1 MQEKNFYH
9 LTNPQKS
16 IWVTEEYYK
25 GSAINNIC
33 GTALI
38 KEKVNLRLLEKAIR
52 TTLHNNDIFKIKFS
66 MHDNEVIQYVSDY
79 VNSDIIYLRAKNDLE
94 LQKTLDEIVAIPFH
108 LLDSAPYNFYI
119 ITFPNGNAA
128 FCLNIHHIL
137 ADSWTLGFLSR
148 QVIKTYCAY
157 LLIDIPYEYQTYSY
171 VNFIKSEEKY
181 KQSKRFLKD
190 QLYWNKEFETIPD
203 IPFIPGSVKDS
214 SQIEN
219 TSAQRS
225 TFRLNSSLVTK
236 IKSYCSTNNISMFN
250 FFMAIYSIYIQNIT
264 NLNDFVIGTPIL
276 NRTNNKE
283 KNTAGMFI
291 NMAPFRVN
299 FSGITTFKDFIKYIS
314 SKSISMLKH
323 QKYSYQSLIEDLR
336 KVHGNIPPLYNTVFS
351 YQITNAQSK
360 EIFVKNETS
369 WTFNKNSAENL
380 TFQIYNLD
388 NKDFLELC
396 YDYKTSIYTSDDIQK
411 INQRL
416 ISLINQVIST
426 QNIDLK
432 DLDILSSKEKKL
444 ILNKFNNTKSIYDKS
459 TTLIDLFEKIAKRN
473 PNNIAIIHNSTE
485 YSYAT
490 INNMANIIADKIGD
504 IKGKKIAVL
513 CEKSAL
519 TVASFLGIMKSGNCY
534 IPIDMEYPKDRIKYI
549 LENSEASILIS
560 ASENNITKDF
570 KNKIILDK
578 LDYSQKIT
586 YKNKAKPANY
596 AYIIYTSGTTGN
608 PKGVLIKHK
617 NIINTLLWRKNLYRF
632 NKNTTVFQI
641 PSFSFDSSVEDI
653 FTPLI
658 SGGKLILPSTQK
670 IDINKMCEDI
680 KKYNVNNFLVVPSLY
695 KILLKEKHEYLKNM
709 KIVTI
714 AGEDFNNLLVKEH
727 FEKLPNV
734 RFINE
739 YGPTENSVCSTY
751 YELKSN
757 DTDIY
762 IGKPISNCKCYCLN
776 DNLKPYPIGVPGE
789 LYVSGPGVSD
799 GYLNKP
805 EITEKRF
812 LDNPFGGKYKLY
824 KTGDLVEYTS
834 EGNLRFIG
842 RNDNQIKL
850 HGFRI
855 ELKEIEQAILK
866 NSDILDVLVTKKLDL
881 NNKSILVAYIITSK
895 KNYDTDILRKN
906 LQEVLPQYM
915 VPQIVKIDKFL
926 LTPNGKI
933 DVKSLPLPKVIY
945 SNNMQPTSTLE
956 KKMLNIFKDILNNSK
971 LEVSDNFFDIG
982 GADSLDIL
990 SANSRFFT
998 QGIIL
1003 NTQDFYKYPSVRE
1016 LASYYLSQKE
1026 DISDVEEEIIKPIKT
1041 IFPNNINAKDLHF
1054 SYQNILLTG
1063 STGFLG
1069 VHILDYIIK
1078 HTKSNIYCIVRRT
1091 RNTASEKRLENIL
1104 TYYFSKDYYKINK
1117 SRITVIEGDLSKNKF
1132 GLSEK
1137 NYAFLQNTI
1146 DCIINT
1152 ASNTKHYGSLY
1163 TFKKANIDSVENL
1176 IKFAKPTK
1184 ILLNHI
1190 STTTV
1195 SGNYLVKNDL
1205 SYKYT
1210 ENDLYIGQDYKS
1222 NVYVYSKFEAERLIL
1237 EEEKNGLIANI
1248 FRLGNLMARYSDG
1261 CFQKNKLDNAYYT
1274 RLIALTKFGFLP
1286 DNLKNEKLEFTPID
1300 DASRAIIKLLE
1311 IPNLKNN
1318 IFHIFS
1324 NKLIT
1329 IDVLLK
1335 VIRNY
1340 GYDCKF
1346 INYNKFID
1354 KFYLQKNEKILKYII
1369 SDLNS
1374 TKKFDYSSNIIID
1387 QTTTNEFLKLV
1398 SFEWSD
1404 IDENYLKRFFD
1415 RTNFKKDVD
1424 L

>member
-1 MQEKNFYH
+1 MQEINFYH

-38 KEKVNLRLLEKAIR
+38 KEKVNIRLIEEEMR
-52 TTLHNNDIFKIKFS
+52 TTLLKNDIFKIKFS
-66 MHDNEVIQYVSDY
+66 MHDNEVMQYVSDY
-79 VNSDIIYLRAKNDLE
+79 VNSDIIYLRAKNKIE
-94 LQKTLDEIVAIPFH
+94 LDIILNEIVSIPFH
-108 LLDSAPYNFYI
+108 LLDSYPYNFYI

-157 LLIDIPYEYQTYSY
+157 LLIDIPYEYQSYSY
-171 VNFIKSEEKY
+171 VSFIKSEEKY

-219 TSAQRS
+219 TNAQRS
-225 TFRLNSSLVTK
+225 TFRLNSNLVNK
-236 IKSYCSTNNISMFN
+236 IKSYCSTNNISLFN
-250 FFMAIYSIYIQNIT
+250 FFMAIYSIYIQNLT

-276 NRTNNKE
+276 NRTNNRE

-299 FSGITTFKDFIKYIS
+299 FSGITTFKDFMKYVS
-314 SKSISMLKH
+314 SKSVAMLKH

-351 YQITNAQSK
+351 YQITNTQSK

-388 NKDFLELC
+388 NKDFLEIC
-396 YDYKTSIYTSDDIQK
+396 YDYKTSLYTSDDIKK
-411 INQRL
+411 INQR
-416 ISLINQVIST
+416 IIYLINQVIST
-426 QNIDLK
+426 QNINLK
-432 DLDILSSKEKKL
+432 DLDILSAKEKKL
-444 ILNKFNNTKSIYDKS
+444 ILNKFNNTKAIYDKS
-459 TTLIDLFEKIAKRN
+459 ITLLDLFEKKVKRN
-473 PNNIAIIHNSTE
+473 PNNTAIIHNSTE

-490 INNMANIIADKIGD
+490 INNMANIIAEKIGD

-534 IPIDMEYPKDRIKYI
+534 IPIDMEYPKERIKYI

-560 ASENNITKDF
+560 NHENNITKDF
-570 KNKIILDK
+570 NNKIILDK

-586 YKNKAKPANY
+586 YTNKAKPANY

-617 NIINTLLWRKNLYRF
+617 NIINTLIWRKNLYKF
-632 NKNTTVFQI
+632 NKNSTVFQI

-695 KILLKEKHEYLKNM
+695 KILLKEKHDYLKNM

-734 RFINE
+734 RLINE

-751 YELKSN
+751 YELKPN
-757 DTDIY
+757 DKDIY

-776 DNLKPYPIGVPGE
+776 DSLKPYPIGVPGE

-805 EITEKRF
+805 EITEEKF
-812 LDNPFGGKYKLY
+812 IDNPFGGKYKLY
-824 KTGDLVEYTS
+824 KTGDLVEYNS
-834 EGNLRFIG
+834 DGNIRFIG

-855 ELKEIEQAILK
+855 ELKEIEQTILK
-866 NSDILDVLVTKKLDL
+866 NSNILDVLVTKKIDL
-881 NNKSILVAYIITSK
+881 NNKPILVAYIITSK
-895 KNYDTDILRKN
+895 KKYDTNILRKN
-906 LQEVLPQYM
+906 LQEILPQYM
-915 VPQIVKIDKFL
+915 VPQIVKIDKFP
-926 LTPNGKI
+926 LTPNGKV
-933 DVKSLPLPKVIY
+933 DVKSLPLPKVIC
-945 SNNMQPTSTLE
+945 SDNIQPTSTLE
-956 KKMLNIFKDILNNSK
+956 KKMLTIFKDILNISK
-971 LEVSDNFFDIG
+971 LEISDNIFDIG

-990 SANSRFFT
+990 SVNSRFFT

-1003 NTQDFYKYPSVRE
+1003 NTQDFYKYPSIQE
-1016 LASYYLSQKE
+1016 LASYYVNQNE
-1026 DISDVEEEIIKPIKT
+1026 DNANTSEEIIKPKQT
-1041 IFPNNINAKDLHF
+1041 IFPIDINAKDLHF
-1054 SYQNILLTG
+1054 SYKNILLTG

-1069 VHILDYIIK
+1069 VHILDYLLK
-1078 HTKSNIYCIVRRT
+1078 HTESKIYCIVRRT
-1091 RNTASEKRLENIL
+1091 RNTESEKRLENIL
-1104 TYYFSKDYYKINK
+1104 GYYFSKDYYKKNK
-1117 SRITVIEGDLSKNKF
+1117 NRIIVIEGDLSKEKF

-1137 NYAFLQNTI
+1137 KYIYLQNTI

-1163 TFKKANIDSVENL
+1163 TFKKANIDTVENL
-1176 IKFAKPTK
+1176 IAFAKPTR

-1222 NVYVYSKFEAERLIL
+1222 NVYIYSKFEAERLIL

-1274 RLIALTKFGFLP
+1274 RLIALTKFGYLP
-1286 DNLKNEKLEFTPID
+1286 NNLKNEKLEFTPID
-1300 DASRAIIKLLE
+1300 DASKAIIKLLE

-1324 NKLIT
+1324 DKLIS

-1335 VIRNY
+1335 VLRNY
-1340 GYDCKF
+1340 GYECKF
-1346 INYNKFID
+1346 IDYNKFID

-1387 QTTTNEFLKLV
+1387 QTLTNEFLKLV
-1398 SFEWSD
+1398 SFEWSE
-1404 IDENYLKRFFD
+1404 IDNNYLKRFFD
-1415 RTNFKKDVD
+1415 RTNFKKDVE